1 MFHSEQDRIWMN
13 MKKIETKKILRFLYI
28 PCIAFLLLFVLDNTS
43 FVPENF
49 YILLDNKLISVPH
62 DKNRV
67 LGDILKEQNIVL
79 NADDIVYS
87 DLNKTVNPDA
97 VVKIVRVKKVKSKA
111 AKQSSFRPVWRK
123 VYNSNLRKV
132 ELQKGIVKNTN
143 YDITEIY
150 YDNIFHGVAYDSEK
164 TVSKT
169 FYRLVLLKNGN
180 EPEKI
185 YDLSKAKRIKMIAT
199 AYYPGDPL
207 AWGDGTVTCLGQ
219 KMQRGIVAVDPKVI
233 PLRTRLYISG
243 YGYAYAGDTGSAILG
258 NRIDLGVNNPKE
270 EESWMHRE
278 VTVYILEKSKTW

>member
-1 MFHSEQDRIWMN
+1 MN
-13 MKKIETKKILRFLYI
+13 MKRIETKKTLRLLYI
-28 PCIAFLLLFVLDNTS
+28 PCVAFLLLFVLDNTS
-43 FVPENF
+43 FIPENF
-49 YILLDNKLISVPH
+49 YILIDNKLISVPY
-62 DKNRV
+62 DKTRI
-67 LGDILKEQNIVL
+67 LGDLLNEQNITL
-79 NADDIVYS
+79 NADDVVYA
-87 DLNKTVNPDA
+87 DLNKTVNPDT
-97 VVKIVRVKKVKSKA
+97 VVKIARVKKIKA
-111 AKQSSFRPVWRK
+111 KASKQSSFRPVWRK

-132 ELQKGIVKNTN
+132 ELQKGIVKNTD

-150 YDNIFHGVAYDSEK
+150 YDNIFHSAVYDSEK

-207 AWGDGTVTCLGQ
+207 AWRDGTITRLGQ

-233 PLRTRLYISG
+233 PLRTRLYVSG
-243 YGYAYAGDTGSAILG
+243 YGYAYAGDTGSAIIG
-258 NRIDLGVNNPKE
+258 NRIDLGVNNHKE
-270 EESWMHRE
+270 EQSWMHRE